1 MNLKNW
7 GKTNLKNYIAIFIL
21 ATLILFFDFFLNCWK
36 VADRKWFEDFQH
48 DDESLIIGRMVKSRQ
63 DGILSDGGLSGLVSL
78 DSTPWRMHDKPWSE
92 RPFSYQYLAYK
103 ERLFFGTYTPYYSQ
117 IGGQGIL
124 FSLLDRAIPLV
135 PNTKLQIFYGLTSL
149 LSALTLALIVLWFAV
164 EFNIFTGAFVLGSM
178 VLSQWL
184 VVFGRN
190 LWWSIWAFYLPM
202 VVLLFLL
209 RRYKE
214 PKTLDGVKLGILVF
228 ILVFIKCLIN
238 GYEYMTT
245 TLIMMMVP
253 LVYYNILYKS
263 GVRRL
268 LQDIALMVFG
278 SSLAIFL
285 SVMILCFQVGTVEG
299 SMIKGV
305 DHILYSLSKRTY
317 SNPQE
322 FTGLI
327 AGGLK
332 FDILSIV
339 IKYVKGRFL
348 NLTICIPA
356 TTGSFL
362 SLYLL
367 KVRYVHILFITFV
380 ASVFL
385 YSFRNKCALL
395 KQRKNHIPLVLTTW
409 LSILAPLSWFIIFKQ
424 HSYFHTHMNFIVW
437 QMPFTFFGFALCGLA
452 IKNILLIPTHLN
464 K

>member
-1 MNLKNW
+1 M
-7 GKTNLKNYIAIFIL
+7 
-21 ATLILFFDFFLNCWK
+21 
-36 VADRKWFEDFQH
+36 ADRKWFEDFQH
-48 DDESLIIGRMVKSRQ
+48 DSESFIIGRMVKSRQ
-63 DGILSDGGLSGLVSL
+63 DGIFSDGGLSGMVSL
-78 DSTPWRMHDKPWSE
+78 DSTPWGMYDKPGSE
-92 RPFSYQYLAYK
+92 KPFSYQYLAYK
-103 ERLFFGTYTPYYSQ
+103 ERLSFGTYTPYYSQ

-149 LSALTLALIVLWFAV
+149 LSALTLALVVLWFAL
-164 EFNIFTGAFVLGSM
+164 EFNIFTGAFVFGSM
-178 VLSQWL
+178 ALSQWL

-190 LWWSIWAFYLPM
+190 LWWCIWVFYLPM
-202 VVLLFLL
+202 VVFLFLL

-214 PKTLDGVKLGILVF
+214 PKRLDGAKLGSLVL

-253 LVYYNILYKS
+253 LVYYNILHRL
-263 GVRRL
+263 GIRRMVK
-268 LQDIALMVFG
+268 DIALMLLG
-278 SSLAIFL
+278 SFLATFL
-285 SVMILCFQVGTVEG
+285 SLIILCFQIGTVEG

-305 DHILYSLSKRTY
+305 DHILYSLSERTY
-317 SNPQE
+317 SNPQK

-339 IKYVKGRFL
+339 IRYVKGSFL
-348 NLTICIPA
+348 SLTNIPA
-356 TTGSFL
+356 ITGSFL

-367 KVRYVHILFITFV
+367 QVRYAYILFITFV

-385 YSFRNKCALL
+385 YSFRKKCKSL
-395 KQRKNHIPLVLTTW
+395 KQGQKQIALVLTTW
-409 LSILAPLSWFIIFKQ
+409 FSILAPLSWFIIFKQ
-424 HSYFHTHMNFIVW
+424 HSYTHTHMNFIVW
-437 QMPFTFFGFALCGLA
+437 QMPFIFFCFALCSLA
-452 IKNILLIPTHLN
+452 IKKVTNPIPL